1 MAYLQQPFPMNKI
14 LPTLMFSLTLFIA
27 DAQQFEKGPYTVS
40 QLAPGVTRIEDA
52 NKQNPSGIHTG
63 SDGKPAG
70 LNNCSDMYLIQ
81 GKDKVL
87 LIDLSNFITWD
98 TTAITS
104 LRSIVSSIRGN
115 RQLYIAVT
123 HFHGDHTGMLPA
135 FKNDPAVR
143 FWIHPK
149 EFEGRNIF
157 PEDRLIAIPENPTLD
172 LGGGFVVESFEL
184 PGHTNHSM
192 LYFLKEKNLVFT
204 GDGLGS
210 GNGVWIFSYDGF
222 NQYRSSV
229 DKLISYIKNPSNK
242 VDASK
247 LLIYPG
253 HYWQNRDKPN
263 LPFQYVL
270 DMKTLIDKIK
280 EGSAKTESVTFNPY
294 LNTNFSYGSAVITWN
309 KADAARF
316 SSLK

>member
-1 MAYLQQPFPMNKI
+1 MIKIFPA
-14 LPTLMFSLTLFIA
+14 LMFTLILFA
-27 DAQQFEKGPYTVS
+27 ANAQQYEKGPYTVS

-52 NKQNPSGIHTG
+52 NSKNPSGIHMG
-63 SDGKPAG
+63 SDGKPTG

-87 LIDLSNFITWD
+87 LVDLSNFITWD

-143 FWIHPK
+143 FWINPQ
-149 EFEGRNIF
+149 EFEGRNIW
-157 PEDRLIAIPENPTLD
+157 PDDRLVNLPENPTLD
-172 LGGGFVVESFEL
+172 LGGGFVIESFEL
-184 PGHTNHSM
+184 PGHTNHST
-192 LYFLKEKNLVFT
+192 LYFLKGKNLVFT

-210 GNGVWIFSYDGF
+210 GHGVWIFSYEGF
-222 NQYRSSV
+222 NQYRSSI
-229 DKLISYIKNPSNK
+229 DRLIGYVRNPANGI
-242 VDASK
+242 DPSK

-253 HYWQNRDKPN
+253 HYWQKREKPN

-270 DMKTLIDKIK
+270 DMKTLIGKIK
-280 EGSAKTESVTFNPY
+280 DGSAETESVTFNQY
-294 LNTNFSYGSAVITWN
+294 LNTNFKYGSAVITWN
-309 KADAARF
+309 KGDAERF
-316 SSLK
+316 VGAK